1 MSLFGRNTD
10 NQMAESERLEWEIE
24 NSYVDLQMKRLR
36 YEQAVEEQRRK
47 DRAEYEA
54 EQKMY
59 ADRNKR
65 YEKERLERKAVVKKH
80 GNGQWL
86 LQPDGTYWDFEG
98 NIVYPSDL
106 R

>member
-24 NSYVDLQMKRLR
+24 NSYVELQMKRLR

-47 DRAEYEA
+47 DKAEYDA

-65 YEKERLERKAVVKKH
+65 YEKERLERKAVVKKR

-86 LQPDGTYWDFEG
+86 LQTDGTYWDFEG

>member
-24 NSYVDLQMKRLR
+24 NSYVELQMKRLR

-47 DRAEYEA
+47 DKAEYDA

-59 ADRNKR
+59 ADRSKR
-65 YEKERLERKAVVKKH
+65 YEAERLARKSAVKRYGGGK
-80 GNGQWL
+80 WL
-86 LQPDGTYWDFEG
+86 AQSDGTFWDFDG

>member
-24 NSYVDLQMKRLR
+24 NSYVDLLMKRLR

-54 EQKMY
+54 EQEMY
-59 ADRNKR
+59 ANRAKRDEQDRLNRKAAVKR
-65 YEKERLERKAVVKKH
+65 YGGGK
-80 GNGQWL
+80 WL
-86 LQPDGTYWDFEG
+86 QQSDGTFWDLDG